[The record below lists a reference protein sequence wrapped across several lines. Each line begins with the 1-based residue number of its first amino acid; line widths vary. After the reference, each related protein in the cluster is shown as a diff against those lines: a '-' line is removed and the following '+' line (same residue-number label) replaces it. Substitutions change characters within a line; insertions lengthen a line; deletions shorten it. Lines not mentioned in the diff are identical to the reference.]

1 MSKKYFIDIFRSA
14 DEDYEARDEWK
25 NLSLEE
31 VMLVLENVE
40 FEEGAIYCL
49 SEQGGEED
57 VARWTF
63 DDQSVIECYIAYLHY
78 KEEFDIIND

>member
-25 NLSLEE
+25 SLSLEE
-31 VMLVLENVE
+31 VVLVLDNVD

-57 VARWTF
+57 VARWNSY
-63 DDQSVIECYIAYLHY
+63 DKSVINAYLTYLSY
-78 KEEFDIIND
+78 KEQFDFEND

>member
-14 DEDYEARDEWK
+14 DEDYEAREEWK
-25 NLSLEE
+25 SLSLEE
-31 VMLVLENVE
+31 VVLVLDNVD

-57 VARWTF
+57 VARWTY
-63 DDQSVIECYIAYLHY
+63 DDMSVIEHYIEYLHY
-78 KEEFDIIND
+78 KQQFDFEND

>member
-25 NLSLEE
+25 SLSLEE
-31 VMLVLENVE
+31 VVLVLDNVD

-57 VARWTF
+57 VARWTS
-63 DDQSVIECYIAYLHY
+63 DDMSVIDCYITYLNM
-78 KEEFDIIND
+78 KEIFDLENE

>member
-25 NLSLEE
+25 SLSLEE
-31 VMLVLENVE
+31 VVLVLDNVD

-57 VARWTF
+57 VARWTK
-63 DDQSVIECYIAYLHY
+63 DNQATVECYVAYLIL
-78 KEEFDIIND
+78 KEEFDSEND

>member
-25 NLSLEE
+25 SLSLEE
-31 VMLVLENVE
+31 VVLVLDNVD

-57 VARWTF
+57 VARWTY
-63 DDQSVIECYIAYLHY
+63 DDMSVIDCYITYLHM
-78 KEEFDIIND
+78 KEVFDLKND